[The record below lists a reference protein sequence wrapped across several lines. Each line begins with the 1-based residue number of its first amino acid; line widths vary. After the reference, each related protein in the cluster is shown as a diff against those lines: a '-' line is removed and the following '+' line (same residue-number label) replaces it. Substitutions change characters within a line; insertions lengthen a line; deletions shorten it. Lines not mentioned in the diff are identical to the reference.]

1 MAAANVNLYS
11 PNGFQAFIY
20 LFKAHHLKKCLS
32 TGRVVKAY
40 REVGE
45 GSQSPHGTKPEGKDQ
60 VGEALA
66 EPKGA
71 PRGGPPSWKA
81 RLGIVFKSC
90 DAAPGV

>member
-1 MAAANVNLYS
+1 M
-11 PNGFQAFIY
+11 
-20 LFKAHHLKKCLS
+20 
-32 TGRVVKAY
+32 AY

-45 GSQSPHGTKPEGKDQ
+45 VSTALMESLPEGKDQ

-66 EPKGA
+66 EPKEA

-81 RLGIVFKSC
+81 TLGIVFKSC